1 MTDTGH
7 PKPPGPTTAA
17 HGPGIARGEPIDASG
32 YLLRALSAKTA
43 EQRRRFA
50 EEGLCLVDE
59 ARHSGAR
66 SSGPGSDKGGED
78 SDEEDDELRAL
89 LLRQLYLS
97 EIEDGEDDRALSL
110 AAEMID
116 LGTLGDIARQDAA
129 RAALGVKDTSAAIS
143 HLRIAARV
151 CPPARRA
158 FHYGHLG
165 ALLRFEGQLEQSLDA
180 FEKALR
186 WATEDRPL
194 YLAAR
199 GLTLHQQGT
208 ESIDLA
214 ELRSALEA
222 EEPRKGYA
230 LWILGELCLELGEI
244 DAGKQYLN
252 QFLLRQTE
260 APRAKTLALSREIAH
275 VHALLR
281 RASA

>member
-7 PKPPGPTTAA
+7 PKPQGPNTQDPRPGL
-17 HGPGIARGEPIDASG
+17 ARGEPIGASG

-43 EQRRRFA
+43 DQRRRYA
-50 EEGLCLVDE
+50 EEGLCLVEEAKRRAGTHPSEDE
-59 ARHSGAR
+59 
-66 SSGPGSDKGGED
+66 DD
-78 SDEEDDELRAL
+78 DDELRAL

-97 EIEDGEDDRALSL
+97 DIEDGEDDRALSL

-129 RAALGVKDTSAAIS
+129 RAALGVNDTSAAIS

-165 ALLRFEGQLEQSLDA
+165 ALLRFDGQLEQSLDA

-194 YLAAR
+194 YLAAQ
-199 GLTLHQQGT
+199 GLTLHQQGK
-208 ESIDLA
+208 EDIDLK
-214 ELRSALEA
+214 ELRERLEN
-222 EEPRKGYA
+222 EQPRKGYA
-230 LWILGELCLELGEI
+230 LWILGELCLQLGEI
-244 DAGKQYLN
+244 EAARQYLN
-252 QFLLRQTE
+252 QFLLRQTD
-260 APRAKTLALSREIAH
+260 APRAKTLALSGEIAH
-275 VHALLR
+275 VQALLR
-281 RASA
+281 QVPA